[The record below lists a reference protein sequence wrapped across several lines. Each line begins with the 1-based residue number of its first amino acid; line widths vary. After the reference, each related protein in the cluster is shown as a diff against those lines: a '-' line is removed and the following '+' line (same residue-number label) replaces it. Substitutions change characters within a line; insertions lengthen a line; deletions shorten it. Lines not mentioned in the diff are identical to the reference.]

1 MNQTRPLT
9 TTLLVLT
16 LALVIASGATWV
28 GTDLIDR
35 SPSEESAEL
44 RLLSV
49 TSTPDMNLEVF
60 FTSFSLVVLSFLV
73 IILVRLNRQIPNR
86 LTLTLVLFASAV
98 IVSVLLANPLTWSLL
113 EVSAEEVSS
122 LSYLSDAFI
131 AIAVS
136 ILLYQ
141 TAI

>member
-9 TTLLVLT
+9 TTLLVLA
-16 LALVIASGATWV
+16 LALIIASGATWV
-28 GTDLIDR
+28 GTDLVDR
-35 SPSEESAEL
+35 SPSDETAEL
-44 RLLSV
+44 QLLSV

-73 IILVRLNRQIPNR
+73 IILIRLNRQIPNR

-113 EVSAEEVSS
+113 GLSAEEVSS

>member
-1 MNQTRPLT
+1 MTQTRPLT
-9 TTLLVLT
+9 TTLLVLAF
-16 LALVIASGATWV
+16 ALVIASGVTWV
-28 GTDLIDR
+28 GTDLVDR
-35 SPSEESAEL
+35 SPSDESSEL
-44 RLLSV
+44 QLLSV

-113 EVSAEEVSS
+113 GVSAEEVSS